1 MNTPVGFFLGC
12 CERLLRDDAE
22 LIALLRSQGFVCGPS
37 AWQFSLPALHAFVR
51 GQLAAED
58 ALEYLQFRRQ
68 LFASDLNTRLRA
80 LGAQVVIL
88 YNRGKVDTS
97 LYRLCRLDE
106 MPESLP

>member
-22 LIALLRSQGFVCGPS
+22 LIALLRCQGFVCGPS

-51 GQLAAED
+51 GQLAAQD

-68 LFASDLNTRLRA
+68 LFASDLNTRLRD
-80 LGAQVVIL
+80 LGAEIVI
-88 YNRGKVDTS
+88 VDNHGNVDQS
-97 LYRLCRLDE
+97 LYGLRRLVT
-106 MPESLP
+106 